1 MTEVELFRARIAL
14 LQAFLREN
22 RYDGILLSRVD
33 NFAMATGGKRN
44 YVNFA
49 SDGGANSLFVTKDGK
64 TYFVGNTIEEPRVMA
79 EELGPLGCESQSFLW
94 FADDAAN
101 AIKKNFSGTLVSDD
115 GALGENVNGAMDYL
129 RALLTPEELDKYR
142 KLGAL
147 AADAMTATVQSV
159 RAGMAETDIASILI
173 AEGAKR
179 RCMVPVA
186 LIAADDRIARF
197 RHPLPTVGP
206 LTHGSLKEQAVKGYV
221 MIVGC
226 FQREGLVASIT
237 RFRQVADIPANIH
250 DAYRRVCGVDAIMQE
265 ASEPGKTLGDI
276 FSACQKAYK
285 DLGFPENE
293 WHNHHQGGTTGYG
306 ARTAKGAPGE
316 AFPIVDAAWSKRVKE
331 IAGIDVP
338 FGHAFAWNPSGVGVK
353 SEDTFIL
360 SADGKKEIVTSTPT
374 LPQVDL
380 GKVLGR
386 STSVVKTGIAGA

>member
-1 MTEVELFRARIAL
+1 MNEMELFRVRIAL
-14 LQAFLREN
+14 VQSFLRE
-22 RYDGILLSRVD
+22 RGFDGILLSRVD

-49 SDGGANSLFVTKDGK
+49 SDMGANSLFIAKDGDV
-64 TYFVGNTIEEPRVMA
+64 YFVGNTIEEPRVMT
-79 EELGPLGCESQSFLW
+79 EELQPLGCESKSFLW
-94 FADDAAN
+94 FEDDAASVV
-101 AIKKNFSGTLVSDD
+101 KKAFTGTLVSDD
-115 GALGENVNGAMDYL
+115 GTLGANVNDDLTYL
-129 RALLTPEELDKYR
+129 RALLAPAELDKYR

-147 AADAMTATVQSV
+147 AADSMAATLDAIE
-159 RAGMAETDIASILI
+159 AGMTEADIAATLI

-197 RHPLPTVGP
+197 RHPLPTTAPLTQGP
-206 LTHGSLKEQAVKGYV
+206 LKEKTVHCYV

-226 FQREGLVASIT
+226 FFREGLVASIT
-237 RFRQVADIPANIH
+237 RFKQVGDVPANIR

-265 ASEPGKTLGDI
+265 ASEPGKTLGNVFD
-276 FSACQKAYK
+276 ACRSAYK

-293 WHNHHQGGTTGYG
+293 WHNHHQGGTTGYS

-316 AFPIVDAAWSKRVKE
+316 SFPIADEIWAKRVKE
-331 IAGIDVP
+331 IAGLDVS

-360 SADGKKEIVTSTPT
+360 SADGKKEIVTATPS
-374 LPQVDL
+374 LPAVDL
-380 GKVLGR
+380 ASVLGR
-386 STSVVKTGIAGA
+386 STDVVKSDIVVA